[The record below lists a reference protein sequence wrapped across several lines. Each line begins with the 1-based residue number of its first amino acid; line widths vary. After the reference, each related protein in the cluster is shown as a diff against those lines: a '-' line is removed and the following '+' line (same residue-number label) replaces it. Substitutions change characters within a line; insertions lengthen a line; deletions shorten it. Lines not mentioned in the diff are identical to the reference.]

1 MQEQVRNTPRR
12 ERVYESIIAFR
23 ASQSLVKALKERAKE
38 LGLNPS
44 DFLRMKLIEILQ
56 EKSGNEKNPSLKGEK

>member
-1 MQEQVRNTPRR
+1 MQEQVGKTPRR
-12 ERVYESIIAFR
+12 ERVYESVIAFR

-44 DFLRMKLIEILQ
+44 DFLRMKLVEILQ
-56 EKSGNEKNPSLKGEK
+56 EKTGNKVER